1 MGTNVVNVDTVPL
14 GSKQPRIR
22 KKNVFIPVAL
32 MIVGLIVM
40 IYPVVS
46 TQMNNWGQL
55 KAAQEYSQLQNSV
68 PQEVKDEEWERAH
81 KYNEERT
88 TGPIFDPWIGRITA
102 DNKDFNAYLKQ
113 INSQDVMGRL
123 VIPSMKADLPIYHG
137 TSDET
142 LQKGVGHLFGSDL
155 PVGGSGTHSVLTGHT
170 GLPNATLFDNLKNVK
185 QGDAFFI
192 QIAGH
197 KIKYIVDQIE
207 IVLPNK
213 TEHLIPVAGKD
224 YVTLITCTPY
234 GINTHRLL
242 VRGHQVPITN
252 SETLQL
258 EKSQGMIWQWW
269 MYVLIAA
276 FIICSIG
283 LAWWLL
289 KQRNHDAEAL
299 ENKKD

>member
-1 MGTNVVNVDTVPL
+1 MVNVDTVPL

-55 KAAQEYSQLQNSV
+55 KAAQEYSQLQKSV
-68 PQEVKDEEWERAH
+68 PQEIKDEEWERAH
-81 KYNEERT
+81 KYNEGRT

-113 INSQDVMGRL
+113 INSQDAMGRL

-213 TEHLIPVAGKD
+213 TEHLVPVAGKD

-242 VRGHQVPITN
+242 VRGYQVPITN

-258 EKSQGMIWQWW
+258 EK
-269 MYVLIAA
+269 V
-276 FIICSIG
+276 
-283 LAWWLL
+283 
-289 KQRNHDAEAL
+289 KE
-299 ENKKD
+299 